1 MKKYLFIVLLVGV
14 FVFIQVIQGCHS
26 YSQYVT
32 NNRNMVTLCMVT
44 LIFGRLSC
52 LGQFLQEMG
61 I

>member
-1 MKKYLFIVLLVGV
+1 MSGVRISQRPLLRNPRLLTGV
-14 FVFIQVIQGCHS
+14 FVFIQLIQGCHS

-44 LIFGRLSC
+44 PIFG
-52 LGQFLQEMG
+52 